1 MYRIPVLSIHDGERK
16 VEISFVIAI
25 PKVFLVFDSKNKNI
39 KYKNTFKK
47 GIVKKKLGKST

>member
-47 GIVKKKLGKST
+47 GIVKEKAW